1 MGRKPLILQ
10 QQIISQK
17 FIKKKNKINMKTH
30 NPLKQIKERQ
40 FLNSK
45 TSFFFNFVGQIQ
57 WNGGVFATY
66 K

>member
-1 MGRKPLILQ
+1 
-10 QQIISQK
+10 
-17 FIKKKNKINMKTH
+17 MKTH